1 MYHCIVHLK
10 LPTFGLTITFEFEGK
25 EPDISAQFVDEEV
38 EGTDDE
44 DEVEVWGGAPANLGL
59 M

>member
-1 MYHCIVHLK
+1 MLCTQVHSK

-44 DEVEVWGGAPANLGL
+44 DEVEGGGAPANLGL

>member
-44 DEVEVWGGAPANLGL
+44 DEVEVWGAPANLGL